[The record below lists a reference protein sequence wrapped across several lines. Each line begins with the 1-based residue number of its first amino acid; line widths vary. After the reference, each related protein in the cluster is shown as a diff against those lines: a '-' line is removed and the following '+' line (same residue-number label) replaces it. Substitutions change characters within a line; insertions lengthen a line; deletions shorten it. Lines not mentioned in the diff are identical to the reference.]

1 LIRKTYLPGATIFF
15 EGQPADC
22 AYIVERGQVEICA
35 VRDQTHI
42 TLATLGQGEIFGE
55 MAVLDDGVRSAEA
68 RAVQETEVLIIR
80 SDQLR
85 RRILEA
91 EPIVGQVLS
100 SLIKRFR
107 QAQTGLLSDLPTRM
121 GTSHVVVPNAAG
133 CDDCGSGSRAALD
146 WLRREYDL
154 ERGLTAAEFVPFFQ
168 PIVTLA
174 DGSLAGFEALARWR
188 HPERGLVPPVEF
200 IDLGERCG
208 LIRRIDLA
216 IIAEACRLLRQATP
230 PGAAPFLSV
239 NLSAQHFTDFGV
251 VTSLSKIL
259 SDTGFDPTHLKV
271 ELTETALVQDPRKA
285 HEVLTQIKGLGVTIA
300 LDDFGTGYSSLSYLH
315 SFPFDV
321 LKIDQ
326 SFVRQLGKPGR
337 THDIVETIIMLAN
350 RMGMLVVAEGIETP
364 DLIPPLQHLGCTFG
378 QGYHYSRPV
387 PASELAG
394 LLAR

>member
-1 LIRKTYLPGATIFF
+1 LIRKTYLPGSTIFF

-22 AYIVERGQVEICA
+22 AYIVEHGRVEICA
-35 VRDQTHI
+35 VRERTHI
-42 TLATLGQGEIFGE
+42 TLATLGPGEIFGE
-55 MAVLDDGVRSAEA
+55 MAVLDDGVRSAQA
-68 RAVQETEVLIIR
+68 RAVEETEVLIIR

-85 RRILEA
+85 RRIMEA

-107 QAQTGLLSDLPTRM
+107 QLQTGLLNDMPSRM
-121 GTSHVVVPNAAG
+121 GASHVVVPNIADTDGANAG
-133 CDDCGSGSRAALD
+133 GEALD

-154 ERGLTAAEFVPFFQ
+154 ERGLSAGEFEPFFQ
-168 PIVTLA
+168 PIVTIA

-188 HPERGLVPPVEF
+188 HPERGLVPPSEF
-200 IDLGERCG
+200 IDLGEKCG

-216 IIAEACRLLRQATP
+216 IIAGACRLLREAAPKGAT
-230 PGAAPFLSV
+230 PFLSV
-239 NLSAQHFTDFGV
+239 NLSAHHFADFGV
-251 VTSLSKIL
+251 VDSLAKIL
-259 SDTGFDPTHLKV
+259 SETGFDSVHLKV
-271 ELTETALVQDPRKA
+271 ELTETALVHDPRKA
-285 HEVLTQIKGLGVTIA
+285 REVLTRIKDLGVTIA

-326 SFVRQLGKPGR
+326 SFVRLLGSPGR
-337 THDIVETIIMLAN
+337 THDIVETIITLAN

-364 DLIPPLQHLGCTFG
+364 DLIPPLSDLGCTFG

-387 PASELAG
+387 PACDLPA
-394 LLAR
+394 LLRQ

>member
-1 LIRKTYLPGATIFF
+1 MIRKTYPPGATIFF

-35 VRDQTHI
+35 FRERTHI
-42 TLATLGQGEIFGE
+42 TLATLGPGEIFGE
-55 MAVLDDGVRSAEA
+55 MAVLDDGVRSAQA
-68 RAVQETEVLIIR
+68 RAVEETEVLIIR
-80 SDQLR
+80 SEQLR
-85 RRILEA
+85 RRIMEA

-107 QAQTGLLSDLPTRM
+107 QAQTGLLNDLPSRM
-121 GTSHVVVPNAAG
+121 GASHVVVPNITDNDGASAG
-133 CDDCGSGSRAALD
+133 GAALD

-154 ERGLTAAEFVPFFQ
+154 ERGLSAGEFVPFFQ
-168 PIVTLA
+168 PIVTIA

-188 HPERGLVPPVEF
+188 HPERGLVPPSDF
-200 IDLGERCG
+200 IDLGEKCG

-216 IIAEACRLLRQATP
+216 IIAGACRIFANPSQQGAT
-230 PGAAPFLSV
+230 PFLSV

-251 VTSLSKIL
+251 VDSLAKIL
-259 SDTGFDPTHLKV
+259 GDTGFDPAHLKV
-271 ELTETALVQDPRKA
+271 ELTETALVHDPRKA
-285 HEVLTQIKGLGVTIA
+285 REVLTRIKDLGITIA

-326 SFVRQLGKPGR
+326 SFVRLLGSPGR

-350 RMGMLVVAEGIETP
+350 RMGMVVVAEGIETP
-364 DLIPPLQHLGCTFG
+364 DLIPPLRDLGCTYG

-387 PASELAG
+387 PACDLAA
-394 LLAR
+394 LLSR

>member
-35 VRDQTHI
+35 VRDRTHI

-85 RRILEA
+85 RRIMEA

-107 QAQTGLLSDLPTRM
+107 QAQTGLLSDLPARM
-121 GTSHVVVPNAAG
+121 GTSHVVVPNAD
-133 CDDCGSGSRAALD
+133 CDEIGSSGAALE
-146 WLRREYDL
+146 WLLREYDL
-154 ERGLTAAEFVPFFQ
+154 ERGLAACEFVPFFQ
-168 PIVTLA
+168 PIVMIE

-188 HPERGLVPPVEF
+188 HPERGLVPPSEF

-208 LIRRIDLA
+208 LIRHIDLA
-216 IIAEACRLLRQATP
+216 IIAGACRLLRASVTNGAT
-230 PGAAPFLSV
+230 PFLSV
-239 NLSAQHFTDFGV
+239 NLSAQHFADFGIV
-251 VTSLSKIL
+251 KSLSKIL
-259 SDTGFDPTHLKV
+259 ADTGFDPAHLKV

-285 HEVLTQIKGLGVTIA
+285 HEVLTEIKALGVTIA

-326 SFVRQLGKPGR
+326 SFVRQLGSPGR

-364 DLIPPLQHLGCTFG
+364 DLIPPLHRLGCTFG